1 MDRQKQSNKLRMS
14 YDKEADVL
22 YLSLGSPKVA
32 ISDIDENGVIVRRDP
47 KTKKVIGLT
56 IVDFLLNF
64 SSVKAK
70 LLSPHLSAK
79 LQYA

>member
-22 YLSLGSPKVA
+22 YLSLGSPKAA
-32 ISDIDENGVIVRRDP
+32 ISDIDENGIIVRRDP
-47 KTKKVIGLT
+47 ETKKVVGLT
-56 IVDFLLNF
+56 VVDFLLNF
-64 SSVKAK
+64 SSAKAK

-79 LQYA
+79 LQYV